1 MLCSVHGY
9 EKGTTVPGELAI
21 IRAATARAMSAARAI
36 GTSAE
41 AFRQMTQLSEVFGQ
55 LSEDVS
61 AGRAWLAASML
72 DSGQVRSLSELGRV
86 FGVSKARADQ
96 LVRDGRKRGNPV
108 KDPGTD
114 TEPAVIAIAIIVHPD
129 RHSVL
134 VEHRRDGAPP
144 WTFPAA
150 EILHGES
157 PAAALKRRVPE
168 ETGLTIDVDHVIGSR
183 IHPRTGRLIRY
194 LACHL
199 RYPETA
205 QAARS
210 QEDDQDADRVEWMT
224 PEYTRETMADM
235 FGPVR
240 TMLDGLDG

>member
-9 EKGTTVPGELAI
+9 EKGTTVAGELAVI
-21 IRAATARAMSAARAI
+21 QAATARAMSAARAT

-41 AFRQMTQLSEVFGQ
+41 AFRQMTQLARVFGQ

-61 AGRAWLAASML
+61 DGRAWLAASML

-86 FGVSKARADQ
+86 FGLSKARAYQ
-96 LVRDGRKRGNPV
+96 LVRDGRKRGSPV

-114 TEPAVIAIAIIVHPD
+114 TEPPVIAVAIILHPD

-134 VEHRRDGAPP
+134 VEHRVDVTPP

-150 EILHGES
+150 EIRPGES
-157 PAAALKRRVPE
+157 PAEALLRRVPE
-168 ETGLTIDVDHVIGSR
+168 ETGLRIRVDYVIGAR
-183 IHPRTGRLIRY
+183 VHPRTGRFMRY
-194 LACHL
+194 LAAHL
-199 RYPETA
+199 SLPETA
-205 QAARS
+205 AMAAPTS
-210 QEDDQDADRVEWMT
+210 DPDADQVEWMT

-235 FGPVR
+235 FAPVR
-240 TMLDGLDG
+240 QLLDELGG